1 MNFITNSIKYRK
13 KEIGILR
20 AIGCKRMDILKI
32 FIYEVLMLMI
42 ICLVLSFI
50 FIPEI
55 VISVNSGI
63 IRTLNTQVDIM
74 HFGLLQMIGVG
85 VIMLVISIFASI
97 MPIKRVTKMK
107 PIDAILDR
115 K

>member
-1 MNFITNSIKYRK
+1 
-13 KEIGILR
+13 
-20 AIGCKRMDILKI
+20 
-32 FIYEVLMLMI
+32 
-42 ICLVLSFI
+42 
-50 FIPEI
+50 
-55 VISVNSGI
+55 
-63 IRTLNTQVDIM
+63 M